1 MVKHCQLIYQ
11 FIKEYFMTNLL
22 KQVIGIDVS
31 MDTFVVRF
39 GTTDTNQDQSI
50 SNSETFKNTTSGFK
64 KFLQWTKKQIISNDL
79 PLFFVMEA
87 TGVYY
92 ENLAYFLCT
101 NNYNVSVVL
110 PAKIRNYAKSL
121 KTKSK
126 TDPIDAASITSFG
139 LERKLSPWKPPGSNI
154 KLIKEL
160 CREYHS
166 TKIIIT
172 EIKNQLHA
180 KRHSH
185 QPNKGTIKR
194 KKQIIRIL
202 EKQTKEIE
210 NQIKTAIKQ
219 DKELAVKIDR
229 AVKIKGLGFIS
240 VVTVVAETNG
250 FELITNQ
257 KQLTSY
263 AGLDVVYN
271 DSGIKKGKTSISKKG
286 NKFLRKVVFMPALS
300 ACRHNQKMKE
310 LYLRLLSKGKNK
322 KLALIAIARKLLLL
336 IYALWK
342 NNSDYNPNYNKM
354 PKQSCLCN

>member
-1 MVKHCQLIYQ
+1 MI
-11 FIKEYFMTNLL
+11 NLL
-22 KQVIGIDVS
+22 KQVVGIDVS

-39 GTTDTNQDQSI
+39 GTTDTNQDQRI
-50 SNSETFKNTTSGFK
+50 SNSESFKNTTAGFK

-92 ENLAYFLCT
+92 ENLAYFLHS
-101 NNYNVSVVL
+101 NNFNVSVVL

-121 KTKSK
+121 QTKSK
-126 TDPIDAASITSFG
+126 TDPIDAANITSFG
-139 LERKLSPWKPPGSNI
+139 LERKLNLWKPAGSNI

-160 CREYHS
+160 SREYHS

-180 KRHSH
+180 KKHAHLPSK
-185 QPNKGTIKR
+185 QTIKR
-194 KKQIIRIL
+194 KRQLIKIL

-219 DKELAVKIDR
+219 DKELSVKIDR

-240 VVTVVAETNG
+240 VVTAVAETNG
-250 FELITNQ
+250 FELISNQ

-286 NKFLRKVVFMPALS
+286 NKFLRKAVFMPALS
-300 ACRHNQKMKE
+300 ACKHNQKMKE
-310 LYLRLLSKGKNK
+310 LYLRLVSKGKNK

-342 NNSDYNPNYNKM
+342 NNTEYLPNYNNESK
-354 PKQSCLCN
+354 KLCLRN